1 MTNSVARSLRS
12 TRLPPAEA
20 PVCLEPTYA
29 ARRLRT
35 AQLVKQ
41 SVDLLLAERARVSLS
56 SVAARSHMPDVDPSG
71 RGVSESAILNNADA
85 RACYETHR
93 SWEAAR
99 PSAHVRGSSR
109 DDTHRPSAPRI
120 SSERETPRA
129 ERRYRRWHRS
139 ELAERLVHVEQA
151 YASQERYI
159 AQLASNLFTWMLV
172 VDRLLR
178 TNSLQSDNTEA
189 TL

>member
-1 MTNSVARSLRS
+1 MNSVARSSRS
-12 TRLPPAEA
+12 TRLPPAE
-20 PVCLEPTYA
+20 PPDCLEPTYA

-41 SVDLLLAERARVSLS
+41 TVDLLLAERAGVSLS

-85 RACYETHR
+85 RACYELHR
-93 SWEAAR
+93 SWKTAG
-99 PSAHVRGSSR
+99 PSAATRRSSR
-109 DDTHRPSAPRI
+109 DDARVPSTPCI
-120 SSERETPRA
+120 SGDRDRDRA

-151 YASQERYI
+151 YTSQERYV
-159 AQLASNLFTWMLV
+159 AQLASNLFTWMLI
-172 VDRLLR
+172 VDRLLQ
-178 TNSLQSDNTEA
+178 TNSLQSSHREA
-189 TL
+189 RL